1 MSHFR
6 FLAVSAVLLTGVVG
20 VPAVSET
27 QVFAAASPLN
37 PQAQVSVYDGL
48 WASIQG
54 DSYTASPTTLWERG
68 FDLRYDVQSG
78 TVTGPSAQITL
89 PNGLSDL
96 WCGSG
101 SSAPI
106 HINWTGATNTLKGT
120 WPGIPAGGMTMEVGT
135 IPAYSM
141 GAPPVSIS
149 RSISNPSPVLTGDNQ
164 TRTVTLDV
172 TVHSSLAAFNWFT
185 ANLISAWDIPQG
197 MAYAVGAQTVPVGF
211 SAAPE
216 PGTYYC
222 PNPSALG
229 VGTYHFAAD
238 VQFNRTGVLAQA
250 TVGDLY
256 YKPQS
261 QVNYGVSANVA
272 PVIGGTSI
280 AITTATGEVAT
291 FSSLTPTD
299 FTGNTYVGNS
309 LELGGVATGFGPA
322 TPSHIWV
329 VRTKGTSISGTTL
342 HGVHVE
348 VKGANIIEGTITSP
362 GGAVYGLE
370 YDYDTTDADWR
381 FQFNFNS
388 TTESDLAGFT
398 TGTYL
403 LALKGSNGDTLNLTA
418 FVPGKA
424 LPTEMPQFA
433 QAMGF
438 DTTDK
443 RPTIGWLQATDPNI
457 SKNYVQM
464 EMLTDEVGGYKYEEM
479 VDNKAVTSHT
489 PTEDLGLGAWVAMVA
504 YCNHT
509 DTTTGGDAEV
519 PLWIDFATY
528 TDAYFNVT
536 PEPATLA
543 LMAAGGLAILLR
555 RRRT

>member
-54 DSYTASPTTLWERG
+54 DSYTASPSTLWERD
-68 FDLRYDVQSG
+68 FELRYYVQSG
-78 TVTGPSAQITL
+78 TVTGPAAQITL

-96 WCGSG
+96 WSGSG

-120 WPGIPAGGMTMEVGT
+120 WPGIPADGTTMEIGA

-149 RSISNPSPVLTGDNQ
+149 RSISNPVLQGDLEM
-164 TRTVTLDV
+164 RTVTLDV

-197 MAYAVGAQTVPVGF
+197 MAYTVGAPTVPVGF

-222 PNPSALG
+222 PDPSALG
-229 VGTYHFAAD
+229 VDTYHFEAD
-238 VQFNRTGVLAQA
+238 VQFHRTGVLAQA
-250 TVGDLY
+250 AVGDLY
-256 YKPQS
+256 YKPES
-261 QVNYGVSANVA
+261 GVNYGVSANVP
-272 PVIGGTSI
+272 PVSGTSM

-299 FTGNTYVGNS
+299 FTGNTMVGNS

-322 TPSHIWV
+322 APSHIWV

-370 YDYDTTDADWR
+370 YDDYDTTDPSWCFD
-381 FQFNFNS
+381 FNS
-388 TTESDLAGFT
+388 ATESDLAGFT
-398 TGTYL
+398 ADTYH

-418 FVPGKA
+418 LVPGKDM
-424 LPTEMPQFA
+424 PTEMPQFT

-443 RPTIGWLQATDPNI
+443 TPTIGWLAATDPNV
-457 SKNYVQM
+457 SKNYVEM
-464 EMLTDEVGGYKYEEM
+464 EMMTDEGGGYEYDEM
-479 VDNKAVTSHT
+479 VDKAVTSHT
-489 PTEDLGLGAWVAMVA
+489 PTEDLGLGAWYAMVA
-504 YCNHT
+504 YCDHT
-509 DTTTGGDAEV
+509 DTTTGGDAAV

-536 PEPATLA
+536 PEPATLSLLAFGA
-543 LMAAGGLAILLR
+543 LAVLGR
-555 RRRT
+555 RRA

>member
-27 QVFAAASPLN
+27 QVFAAN
-37 PQAQVSVYDGL
+37 PQAQVRVYDGL
-48 WASIQG
+48 WAPVQG

-68 FDLRYDVQSG
+68 FDLQYYVQSG

-101 SSAPI
+101 SGAPI

-120 WPGIPAGGMTMEVGT
+120 WPGIPPDGT
-135 IPAYSM
+135 SMGVEGIPSYSV
-141 GAPPVSIS
+141 GAPPVSVS
-149 RSISNPSPVLTGDNQ
+149 RSISNPVLQGDLEM
-164 TRTVTLDV
+164 RTVTLDV
-172 TVHSSLAAFNWFT
+172 TVHSSLAAFNWFN
-185 ANLISAWDIPQG
+185 ANLVGFWDIPQG
-197 MAYAVGAQTVPVGF
+197 MSYAVGLPTVPAGF
-211 SAAPE
+211 SAAAQ

-229 VGTYHFAAD
+229 VGTYHFEAD

-250 TVGDLY
+250 AVGDLY
-256 YKPQS
+256 YKPES
-261 QVNYGVSANVA
+261 GVNYGVSANVA
-272 PVIGGTSI
+272 PVSGGTSM

-299 FTGNTYVGNS
+299 FTGNTMVGNS
-309 LELGGVATGFGPA
+309 LELGAVATGVGPA
-322 TPSHIWV
+322 TPSLIWIA
-329 VRTKGTSISGTTL
+329 RAKGTSISGTTF
-342 HGVHVE
+342 HAVHVE
-348 VKGANIIEGTITSP
+348 VKGDNIIEGTMTSP
-362 GGAVYGLE
+362 GGAVYGLR
-370 YDYDTTDADWR
+370 YDYDIRDASWSFGFD
-381 FQFNFNS
+381 FNS

-403 LALKGSNGDTLNLTA
+403 LALKGSNGDALNLTA
-418 FVPGKA
+418 FVPDQA

-457 SKNYVQM
+457 IKNYVSM
-464 EMLTDEVGGYKYEEM
+464 EMSRDEVGGYKYEEM
-479 VDNKAVTSHT
+479 VDKAVTSHT

-504 YCNHT
+504 YCDHT
-509 DTTTGGDAEV
+509 DTTTGGDAAV
-519 PLWIDFATY
+519 PLWIDFVTY

-536 PEPATLA
+536 PEPATLSLLA
-543 LMAAGGLAILLR
+543 LGGLGALLR